1 MFGTADVRHN
11 CIRRVAVQNDASN
24 AWTMLGEIVLLKKCT
39 LESHYR

>member
-1 MFGTADVRHN
+1 MSVIIVFG
-11 CIRRVAVQNDASN
+11 RVKVKNDASN